1 MSQSNVR
8 NVLGI
13 LGGMGPLSSA
23 EFLKTIYEQPP
34 ENQREQDSP
43 AVMVY
48 SDPAF
53 PDRTEAFLKGDY
65 DLVLEKLEEA
75 LTCLLS
81 MGATRI
87 VICCVTIHYLLPRLP
102 GELRSRIISVLDV
115 IFDQLSTSRQK
126 HLLVSSI
133 GTQKLKLF
141 QSHEQ
146 WDSARDLI
154 VFPDESDQHQM
165 HALIYQIKNNRCL
178 DEASSFLES
187 MLTKY
192 EVNAYITGCSELHM
206 LSKHFL
212 MDHERRRK
220 FKSLDPFEF
229 IAKQMP
235 EGYLK

>member
-1 MSQSNVR
+1 MSQSNGR

-23 EFLKTIYEQPP
+23 EFLKTIYEHPRAN
-34 ENQREQDSP
+34 EREQDSP

-53 PDRTEAFLKGDY
+53 PDRTEAFLKGD
-65 DLVLEKLEEA
+65 DDVVLKKFVEA
-75 LTCLLS
+75 LSCLLS

-102 GELRSRIISVLDV
+102 DELRSRIISVLDV
-115 IFDQLSTSRQK
+115 IFDQLSTNREK
-126 HLLVSSI
+126 HLLISST

-146 WDSARDLI
+146 WNSVHDRI
-154 VFPDESDQHQM
+154 VFPDESDQHHM
-165 HALIYQIKNNRCL
+165 HALIYQLKNNRCL
-178 DEASSFLES
+178 DEAGSFLES

-192 EVNAYITGCSELHM
+192 EVNAFITGCSEVHM

-212 MDHERRRK
+212 MDRERQRR
-220 FKSLDPFEF
+220 FRSIDPFAF
-229 IAKQMP
+229 IAKQLP
-235 EGYLK
+235 EGYL

>member
-1 MSQSNVR
+1 MSQSNGR

-23 EFLKTIYEQPP
+23 EFLKTIYQHPP
-34 ENQREQDSP
+34 ENEREQDSP

-48 SDPAF
+48 SDPDF
-53 PDRTEAFLKGDY
+53 PDRTEAFLKGD
-65 DLVLEKLEEA
+65 DDVVLEKLVEA

-102 GELRSRIISVLDV
+102 DELRSRIISVLDV
-115 IFDQLSTSRQK
+115 IFDQLSGCQQK
-126 HLLVSSI
+126 HLLISST

-146 WDSARDLI
+146 WDSAQDLI
-154 VFPDESDQHQM
+154 VFPDERDQHQM
-165 HALIYQIKNNRCL
+165 HALIYQLKHNRCV
-178 DEASSFLES
+178 DEAGSFLEL

-192 EVNAYITGCSELHM
+192 ELNAFIAGCSEVHL

-212 MDHERRRK
+212 MDRERRRQ
-220 FKSLDPFEF
+220 FKSIDPFAF
-229 IAKQMP
+229 IAKRLS
-235 EGYLK
+235 EGYL